1 WNCDRLQISTLQA
14 DQPVFLEIGYVVVW
28 PIVMELEKEPSDV
41 RVEETFRNTVGILV
55 MIHMLMMAA
64 MFACPHTHR
73 IFKRAGAKDENE
85 KSNWPAG
92 LEGNVRE
99 KPMIT

>member
-1 WNCDRLQISTLQA
+1 MHISILPA
-14 DQPVFLEIGYVVVW
+14 DKPVFLEIGYVVVW
-28 PIVMELEKEPSDV
+28 LIVMELEKEPSDV

-55 MIHMLMMAA
+55 MIHVLVMAP
-64 MFACPHTHR
+64 MFACPHQNR
-73 IFKRAGAKDENE
+73 VLERPRAKDENE
-85 KSNWPAG
+85 KPNWPAG